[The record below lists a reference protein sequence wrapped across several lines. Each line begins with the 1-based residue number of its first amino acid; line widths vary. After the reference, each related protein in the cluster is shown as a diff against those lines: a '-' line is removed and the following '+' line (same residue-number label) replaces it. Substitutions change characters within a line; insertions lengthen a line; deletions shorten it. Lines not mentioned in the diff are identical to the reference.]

1 MIQNRPLLKV
11 RLLTIFPEAFP
22 GMLGISVVG
31 KALEN
36 KIWDLQVID
45 IRNFALNSRKSVD
58 DYPYGG
64 GAGMVMRP
72 DVISDAIDSSFSYK
86 DDKSVKFVYL
96 SPRGELLNQKKVR
109 QLSKEKELFIL
120 CGRYEGVDQ
129 RVIDEY
135 RMEEISVGD
144 YILSGGEIAAC
155 ALLDAIVRN
164 LPEVLGS
171 NESLA
176 EESFGNGEGSVFDNL
191 LEYPHYTKP
200 AVWRDIKVPEVLV
213 SGHHKKINEWR
224 LEQAKKITLER
235 NLRTNS

>member
-45 IRNFALNSRKSVD
+45 IRNFALNNRKSVD

-72 DVISDAIDSSFSYK
+72 DVIADAIDSSFSYK

-155 ALLDAIVRN
+155 ALLDAVVRN

-171 NESLA
+171 NESLV

-235 NLRTNS
+235 NLKTKS